1 MTRSYGMPKS
11 CCFHLVL
18 VEPYKTIALTL
29 ISVLN
34 NLQKMRVNIMLKKVI
49 LLSLMIGFSLP
60 SVQAKNYYKW
70 VDSNGKVTYSSKPP
84 PAGAK
89 QQKIETIRSLGTPPP
104 PQRTYTPKPSTNSTQ
119 NRQYQATTQQAYIPR
134 QPERSAEDE
143 ALRQKIIKEAS
154 TPHKGARGLTAN
166 QRNTL
171 AAMSGVDVPAANSN
185 SRSSYS
191 APMPPQAQAPT
202 HMTSCDGSGCWDN
215 QGNRYNGNNG
225 TYYNNGRMCRDIGG
239 QMQCN

>member
-1 MTRSYGMPKS
+1 
-11 CCFHLVL
+11 
-18 VEPYKTIALTL
+18 
-29 ISVLN
+29 
-34 NLQKMRVNIMLKKVI
+34 MLKKVI
-49 LLSLMIGFSLP
+49 LTSLILGFSF
-60 SVQAKNYYKW
+60 SHVQAKNYYKW
-70 VDSNGKVTYSSKPP
+70 VDSQGNVTYSSKPP
-84 PAGAK
+84 PSGAK
-89 QQKIETIRSLGTPPP
+89 QQKIDTIRSLGTPPA
-104 PQRTYTPKPSTNSTQ
+104 PQRAYMPKPSHGNST
-119 NRQYQATTQQAYIPR
+119 NYSAQQPSQTNQTYNAPN
-134 QPERSAEDE
+134 QPERNAEDE

-154 TPHKGARGLTAN
+154 TPYKGSKGLTAN

-185 SRSSYS
+185 SRNSYS
-191 APMPPQAQAPT
+191 APMPPQTQAPTPT

>member
-1 MTRSYGMPKS
+1 
-11 CCFHLVL
+11 
-18 VEPYKTIALTL
+18 
-29 ISVLN
+29 
-34 NLQKMRVNIMLKKVI
+34 MLKKVI
-49 LLSLMIGFSLP
+49 LTSLILGFSLP

-70 VDSNGKVTYSSKPP
+70 VDSRGNITYSSKPP
-84 PAGAK
+84 PTGAK
-89 QQKIETIRSLGTPPP
+89 QQKIDTIRSLGTPPA
-104 PQRTYTPKPSTNSTQ
+104 PQRAYMPKPSTNNTP
-119 NRQYQATTQQAYIPR
+119 NRQYQASTQQPYTPR

-154 TPHKGARGLTAN
+154 TPYKGGHGLTAN

-171 AAMSGVDVPAANSN
+171 VAVAGDDEALRQKIIKEASTPIKGAKGLTASQRRTLAAMNGVDVPADNYSN
-185 SRSSYS
+185 SRNSYS
-191 APMPPQAQAPT
+191 SPPPPPMQAPVPS